1 MEAVAAAS
9 LLERENSTLRSE
21 LATSLRGENSTLR
34 LRMRGEY
41 SSTRPNISE
50 SHSEVSTRVPFCIA
64 RAQVLEYPP
73 EH

>member
-41 SSTRPNISE
+41 SSTRPSVN
-50 SHSEVSTRVPFCIA
+50 PIA
-64 RAQVLEYPP
+64 R
-73 EH
+73 